1 VTMQVERPHTTAVPL
16 RPGQAPRRGDPPG
29 WLIAGLLAGY
39 VIALAAL
46 AFWPGATL
54 LDRLR
59 ALDGGICAQ
68 LPSHSFFPG
77 GERLPLCSRN
87 TGIYTGFALTVTLL
101 FATRRSRVMRL
112 PGLGVL
118 IPLGIAVVAMG
129 VDGFNSLFLDL
140 HLPHLYQPANP
151 LRLATGLGMG
161 TAMAAVVVPVV
172 NGLLWRDEDT
182 RSSFDSLGQLALM
195 LPILSVAFVAVATQA
210 AFLLYPVA
218 LLSSAGLV
226 TALTLVNLVFMLG
239 LANRIGRYTAWRQV
253 LPVFSVALVLA
264 VVELL
269 ALFVLKS
276 FALQALAA

>member
-1 VTMQVERPHTTAVPL
+1 VTMQIERPQAPAAPL
-16 RPGQAPRRGDPPG
+16 HAGRAPRRGDPPN
-29 WLIAGLLAGY
+29 WLIAGLLVGY
-39 VIALAAL
+39 VLALAVL

-54 LDRLR
+54 LERLR

-87 TGIYTGFALTVTLL
+87 TGIYTGFALTMSLLLVTGR
-101 FATRRSRVMRL
+101 TRVMRL

-118 IPLGIAVVAMG
+118 IALGIAVVAMG

-140 HLPHLYQPANP
+140 HLPHLYEPNNL

-161 TAMAAVVVPVV
+161 TAMAAIVVPVV
-172 NGLLWRDEDT
+172 SGLLWRDEDL

-195 LPILSVAFVAVATQA
+195 LPILSVAFAAIATQA
-210 AFLLYPVA
+210 GFLLYPVA

-226 TALTLVNLVFMLG
+226 VALTLVNLVFVLG
-239 LANRIGRYTAWRQV
+239 LTNRIGRYTAWRQV
-253 LPVFSVALVLA
+253 LPVFSLTFVLA
-264 VVELL
+264 IVELM
-269 ALFVLKS
+269 ALFMLKT
-276 FALQALAA
+276 FALRALGM

>member
-1 VTMQVERPHTTAVPL
+1 MTIQIERERRSATPSHIG
-16 RPGQAPRRGDPPG
+16 RAPRRGDPPS

-39 VIALAAL
+39 VIALAVL

-54 LDRLR
+54 LERLR

-87 TGIYTGFALTVTLL
+87 TGIYTGFALTMALL
-101 FATRRSRVMRL
+101 FATGRTRVMRL

-118 IPLGIAVVAMG
+118 IALGAAVGAMG
-129 VDGFNSLFLDL
+129 IDGFNSLFLDL
-140 HLPHLYQPANP
+140 HLPHLYQPNNL

-161 TAMAAVVVPVV
+161 TAMAAIVVPVV
-172 NGLLWRDEDT
+172 SGLLWRDEDP

-195 LPILSVAFVAVATQA
+195 LPILSVAFVAIGTQA
-210 AFLLYPVA
+210 GFLLYPVA

-226 TALTLVNLVFMLG
+226 VALALVNLVFVLG
-239 LANRIGRYTAWRQV
+239 LTNRIGRYTAWRQIF
-253 LPVFSVALVLA
+253 PIFSVTFALA
-264 VVELL
+264 IVELM
-269 ALFVLKS
+269 ALFMLKS
-276 FALQALAA
+276 FALQALAM